1 MTPSSTDPDEVRE
14 LQNAFG
20 TIRARE
26 SQLREDR
33 RLAELSLEVV
43 RSLGN
48 TSEHQ
53 SVLRTVAESWTTD
66 PNITLAVA
74 TLLVE
79 QSARRGM
86 DEPIIRDETP
96 AAWAARALEASLS
109 SLDAE
114 SANDASVAGNLQATL
129 ANALRLCGPGHDAEA
144 RQASERAL
152 ELDDSQAS
160 WWSDAG
166 LLHKWRGRFR
176 EGMRAIE
183 AARERGAPSKPS
195 LWNLAICATG
205 CGEGEV
211 ATRAWRELSLPATS
225 DPSTEMPIVEGLPPL
240 MVRVLSRPSP
250 TDGTTEFR
258 EGVGFEL
265 VWVAPLSPCHG
276 VVQSPT
282 FRDAPIDYG
291 DLVLWDGAPVAQ
303 HTLAS
308 GERVPVFPLLEI
320 LHRGDERRWPFVGI
334 ERKAG
339 ALERLRTTLP
349 EGARLFV
356 QEERTVQHCASCE
369 AGVPHEHAEADESR
383 SDPNADARRFLR
395 GKVVL
400 GASVELPAFQQIW
413 EASLSGQAWVAS
425 LPALYEALHETKR
438 AGQEHQTWRGI
449 ERKWLAERTSA

>member
-1 MTPSSTDPDEVRE
+1 MTPSSTDPDEARE
-14 LQNAFG
+14 LESAFG
-20 TIRARE
+20 TIRTRQ

-33 RLAELSLEVV
+33 RLAELALEVV

-48 TSEHQ
+48 ASEHQ
-53 SVLRTVAESWTTD
+53 SVLRTVAESWTGD
-66 PNITLAVA
+66 PDITLAVA

-86 DEPIIRDETP
+86 DEPIVRDETP
-96 AAWAARALEASLS
+96 AAWAARALEATLAG
-109 SLDAE
+109 LDAQ
-114 SANDASVAGNLQATL
+114 SANDPVIAGNLHATL
-129 ANALRLCGPGHDAEA
+129 ANALRLCGPGRDADA
-144 RQASERAL
+144 RQASERAI
-152 ELDDSQAS
+152 ELDDSRAS

-176 EGMRAIE
+176 EGMGAIE
-183 AARERGAPSKPS
+183 AARERGAPTKPT

-211 ATRAWRELSLPATS
+211 ATLAWRDLSLPATS
-225 DPSTEMPIVEGLPPL
+225 DPSTQMPVVEGLPPM

-250 TDGTTEFR
+250 TDGTSEFR

-303 HTLAS
+303 HVLADD
-308 GERVPVFPLLEI
+308 ETVPVFPLLEI
-320 LHRGDERRWPFVGI
+320 LHRGDERRWPFVAI
-334 ERKAG
+334 ERKEG

-356 QEERTVQHCASCE
+356 QQERTVEHCASCE
-369 AGVPHEHAEADESR
+369 AGVPHEHQDAPESH
-383 SDPNADARRFLR
+383 DDTVTEGTRFLR

-400 GASVELPAFQQIW
+400 GASVELEAFQQAW

-425 LPALYEALHETKR
+425 LPTLYEALRETKR
-438 AGQEHQTWRGI
+438 AGQEHQAWRGI
-449 ERKWLAERTSA
+449 ERKWLAQRTPA